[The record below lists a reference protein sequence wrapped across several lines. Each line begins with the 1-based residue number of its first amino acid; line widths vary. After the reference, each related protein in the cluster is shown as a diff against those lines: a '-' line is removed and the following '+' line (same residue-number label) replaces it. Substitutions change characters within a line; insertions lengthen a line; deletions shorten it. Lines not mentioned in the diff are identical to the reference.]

1 MSLLDHLDGLL
12 DALHLNP
19 TAAIIYQARP
29 KTELEAVIGRRCW
42 NEKMYL

>member
-29 KTELEAVIGRRCW
+29 ETKLQAVIGRRSC
-42 NEKMYL
+42 NEKIYL